1 MNPKLKSIDHIHIF
15 VDDRQEALKW
25 YKTVL
30 GLKPV
35 KNLLFWA
42 KTGPLTIGNEDG
54 SVHIALFKGEP
65 NENRS
70 VVAFNTSGKEFIKWH
85 KKIKCVVDGR
95 IKVVDHSVS
104 FSIYFKDPY
113 GNPFE
118 ITSYDYE
125 LLKGYYK

>member
-1 MNPKLKSIDHIHIF
+1 MKPKLKNIDHIHIF
-15 VDDRQEALKW
+15 VTDRQEALKW

-65 NENRS
+65 KKNRS
-70 VVAFNTSGKEFIKWH
+70 VVAFNTSGKEFINWH
-85 KKIKCVVDGR
+85 KKINDVVDGN
-95 IKVVDHSVS
+95 IEVEDHSVS
-104 FSIYFKDPY
+104 FSIYFQDQSP
-113 GNPFE
+113 
-118 ITSYDYE
+118 
-125 LLKGYYK
+125 

>member
-30 GLKPV
+30 GFKPV

-42 KTGPLTIGNEDG
+42 KNGPLTIGNEDG
-54 SVHIALFKGEP
+54 SVHIALFKGLSKD
-65 NENRS
+65 NRS
-70 VVAFNTSGKEFIKWH
+70 VIALNTGGKEFIKWH
-85 KKIKCVVDGR
+85 KKIKSVVDGR

-104 FSIYFKDPY
+104 FSIYSMKLNA
-113 GNPFE
+113 GT
-118 ITSYDYE
+118 TSIHINSIM
-125 LLKGYYK
+125 

>member
-1 MNPKLKSIDHIHIF
+1 MKPKLKNIDHIHIF
-15 VDDRQEALKW
+15 VTDRQEALKW
-25 YKTVL
+25 YKNVL

-54 SVHIALFKGEP
+54 SVHIALFIGEP

-70 VVAFNTSGKEFIKWH
+70 VVAFNTSGKEFINWYR
-85 KKIKCVVDGR
+85 KINDVADGK
-95 IKVVDHSVS
+95 IEVVDHSVS
-104 FSIYFKDPY
+104 FSIYFQDLY
-113 GNPFE
+113 GNPYE

-125 LLKGYYK
+125 ILENHYK